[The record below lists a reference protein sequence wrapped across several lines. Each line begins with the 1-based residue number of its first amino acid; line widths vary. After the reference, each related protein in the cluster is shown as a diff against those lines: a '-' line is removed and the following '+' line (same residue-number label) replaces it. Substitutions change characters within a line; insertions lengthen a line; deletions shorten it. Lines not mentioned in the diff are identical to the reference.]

1 MTAILV
7 TRPGGDSDPLVTELE
22 SRGYNITAVPTVVT
36 RPLKVDWPELSAFD
50 WVVVTSAAG
59 VDSLPDV
66 PAGPRWAA
74 VGQATAGALRARG
87 VEAALV
93 PQEST
98 GASLASAFPDP
109 AGQRVL
115 IVRASAANPDLP
127 AGLSKRGASVTEITV
142 YETVEGPGDS
152 AAPLRRALARPDLAA
167 VVFAS
172 GSAVRGFI
180 KLGGGNSLPA
190 VTIGPR
196 TTSAARAA
204 GFTVV
209 AEAASPDVEQL
220 AAAVER
226 AVPVEV
232 RSDG

>member
-7 TRPGGDSDPLVTELE
+7 TRPSGASDPLVAELE
-22 SRGYNITAVPTVVT
+22 SRGYTVTAVPTVVT
-36 RPLKVDWPELSAFD
+36 RPLQFHWPELGAFD
-50 WVVVTSAAG
+50 WVLVTSTAG

-74 VGQATAGALRARG
+74 VGETTAGALRAKG
-87 VEAALV
+87 VEVDFVPPDSSGAAM
-93 PQEST
+93 
-98 GASLASAFPDP
+98 ASVLPDP
-109 AGQRVL
+109 EGMRIL
-115 IVRASAANPDLP
+115 LVRASAADADLP
-127 AGLSKRGASVTEITV
+127 AALRKRGAFITEIAA
-142 YETVEGPGDS
+142 YETVEGPRDS
-152 AAPLRRALARPDLAA
+152 AAALRRALARTDLAA

-204 GFTVV
+204 GFTVA
-209 AEAASPDVEQL
+209 AEAVSPDVEQL

-226 AVPVEV
+226 AIPVEV
-232 RSDG
+232 GRDG

>member
-1 MTAILV
+1 VTAILV
-7 TRPGGDSDPLVTELE
+7 TRPRGTSDPLVAELK
-22 SRGYNITAVPTVVT
+22 SRGYHVSAVPTVAT
-36 RPLKVDWPELSAFD
+36 RALRVDWPDLSAFD

-59 VDSLPDV
+59 VDSLPAV

-74 VGQATAGALRARG
+74 VGQATAGALRAKG
-87 VEAALV
+87 VEADFV
-93 PQEST
+93 PPESS
-98 GASLASAFPDP
+98 GAVLASALPDP
-109 AGQRVL
+109 QGMRVL
-115 IVRASAANPDLP
+115 LVRASAADPDLL
-127 AGLSKRGASVTEITV
+127 AGLRKRGAFVTEIAA
-142 YETVEGPGDS
+142 YETVEGPSES
-152 AAPLRRALARPDLAA
+152 AAPLRHALARQDLAA
-167 VVFAS
+167 IVFAS

-209 AEAASPDVEQL
+209 AEAASPNIDKL

-226 AVPVEV
+226 AIPVEV
-232 RSDG
+232 GSDG